1 MDAGLHFSFFFFS
14 CMVCK
19 ERLCGESIE
28 LLIFMLL
35 ILVRLAC
42 SFVDV

>member
-19 ERLCGESIE
+19 ERLSIE
-28 LLIFMLL
+28 LLVFMLL